1 MFVLYAWHIMFCIP
15 CQVQGIIRSSLYIFH
30 ISIEKGGHLYIKLE
44 IGLVR
49 QKQIMRQTFK
59 KYIISELQGQFFRV
73 QTTVNIQNIFRVT
86 RKSKFKMFKQHS
98 SSLSKQQHD
107 VTFEGFEPKPPTL
120 KSDSDHP
127 SHSSHVYLNANASVH
142 YLLILRK
149 ILQLG
154 NGWIQVSLNCVL
166 TEASGFHQMGYEW
179 SF

>member
-1 MFVLYAWHIMFCIP
+1 MPGILCFVSHVRYRASFVHHCTYFIL
-15 CQVQGIIRSSLYIFH
+15 VQKG
-30 ISIEKGGHLYIKLE
+30 GGHLYIILE

-127 SHSSHVYLNANASVH
+127 SHSSHVYLNNVNALVH

-149 ILQLG
+149 ILQ
-154 NGWIQVSLNCVL
+154 
-166 TEASGFHQMGYEW
+166 
-179 SF
+179 